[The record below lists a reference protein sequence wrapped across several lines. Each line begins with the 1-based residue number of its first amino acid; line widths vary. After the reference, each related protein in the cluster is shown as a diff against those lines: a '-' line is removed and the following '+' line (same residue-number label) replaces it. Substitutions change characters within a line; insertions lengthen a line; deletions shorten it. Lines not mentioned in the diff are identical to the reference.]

1 MHVVASNPR
10 GEEKTKGKVGVGDCR
25 RQKMRRPISTALDD
39 DACRECGSP
48 DEETEPLYER
58 RKGRATPAH
67 TGSTPGLKWRG
78 LAHHRQAITATKG
91 LGDVPR
97 CQGGGCLLLLLLCS
111 GKKSSLVARHVAKSG
126 PRRSVWLVQQRTDV
140 VPVAVPSTQVGGV

>member
-67 TGSTPGLKWRG
+67 TGSDPGLKWRG

-97 CQGGGCLLLLLLCS
+97 CQGGAACCCCCFAPA
-111 GKKSSLVARHVAKSG
+111 KKAPWSHDMLPNQG
-126 PRRSVWLVQQRTDV
+126 LV
-140 VPVAVPSTQVGGV
+140 VPCGSSNTGLTWCLWLSPVRR